1 MLVHRKVGRKE
12 PLVAD
17 GIFALDLAEK
27 RIDPAARA
35 DHLRHVAVAERLL
48 EIVGHPRMDI
58 PRLGSYL
65 PILAEMIPLQDAAQ
79 RLLALHVGVVVVLL
93 VVDRQHRDAAR
104 RMDVPR
110 LQSETV
116 AVAGIVV
123 KFLQQVQIVVGAALV
138 AFDGI
143 VGIDDIAIVV
153 VDVQFLVVVSVPEIV
168 RRRGIDHARRTLPA
182 VAAVGQTQELV
193 EGRERPDALDVLQS
207 ESPPVG
213 RPRRELDRTSQAA
226 ARLVDRRGAVQQRSV
241 VDEVGGNH
249 RKVGHAQHR
258 RIDAHPV
265 PRHLRVRRRRTAER
279 HRRERGPAVLLDED
293 RSVESQH
300 VGHRQGDVLMEHERV
315 EPGFLHAD
323 LLHRTACRHT
333 DLADRHHER
342 GIVVP
347 PPLAGFGLPPLLPV
361 TEAGG
366 SAEDN
371 RQDMLHGLPVWPPS
385 ICSYVGFSPQFS
397 TRHVASESDGSA
409 LAKVEKSVAD
419 ERLPT

>member
-1 MLVHRKVGRKE
+1 M
-12 PLVAD
+12 
-17 GIFALDLAEK
+17 
-27 RIDPAARA
+27 
-35 DHLRHVAVAERLL
+35 
-48 EIVGHPRMDI
+48 PRSVLI
-58 PRLGSYL
+58 
-65 PILAEMIPLQDAAQ
+65 E
-79 RLLALHVGVVVVLL
+79 LHVGVVVVLL

-182 VAAVGQTQELV
+182 VAAVGQAQELV

-226 ARLVDRRGAVQQRSV
+226 ARLVDRRGAVQQRGV

-258 RIDAHPV
+258 R
-265 PRHLRVRRRRTAER
+265 
-279 HRRERGPAVLLDED
+279 
-293 RSVESQH
+293 S
-300 VGHRQGDVLMEHERV
+300 
-315 EPGFLHAD
+315 
-323 LLHRTACRHT
+323 
-333 DLADRHHER
+333 
-342 GIVVP
+342 
-347 PPLAGFGLPPLLPV
+347 
-361 TEAGG
+361 
-366 SAEDN
+366 
-371 RQDMLHGLPVWPPS
+371 
-385 ICSYVGFSPQFS
+385 
-397 TRHVASESDGSA
+397 
-409 LAKVEKSVAD
+409 
-419 ERLPT
+419 

>member
-1 MLVHRKVGRKE
+1 M
-12 PLVAD
+12 
-17 GIFALDLAEK
+17 
-27 RIDPAARA
+27 
-35 DHLRHVAVAERLL
+35 
-48 EIVGHPRMDI
+48 
-58 PRLGSYL
+58 
-65 PILAEMIPLQDAAQ
+65 
-79 RLLALHVGVVVVLL
+79 
-93 VVDRQHRDAAR
+93 
-104 RMDVPR
+104 
-110 LQSETV
+110 
-116 AVAGIVV
+116 
-123 KFLQQVQIVVGAALV
+123 
-138 AFDGI
+138 
-143 VGIDDIAIVV
+143 
-153 VDVQFLVVVSVPEIV
+153 
-168 RRRGIDHARRTLPA
+168 
-182 VAAVGQTQELV
+182 
-193 EGRERPDALDVLQS
+193 
-207 ESPPVG
+207 
-213 RPRRELDRTSQAA
+213 
-226 ARLVDRRGAVQQRSV
+226 QQRGV

-347 PPLAGFGLPPLLPV
+347 PPLTGFGLPPLLPV

-409 LAKVEKSVAD
+409 PAKVEKSVAD